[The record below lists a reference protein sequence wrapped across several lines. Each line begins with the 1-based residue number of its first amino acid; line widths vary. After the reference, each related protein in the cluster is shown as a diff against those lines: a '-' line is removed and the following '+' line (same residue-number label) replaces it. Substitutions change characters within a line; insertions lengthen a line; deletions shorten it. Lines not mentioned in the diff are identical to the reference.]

1 MKEKK
6 WYIVRIYKTRLMGI
20 NERRVISETFLSID
34 PSRETGGKA
43 WNRVDSITEMGPR
56 TILVEYGSNRII
68 CTSLKAKQYNINIAQ
83 VYATQQGLSEKER
96 KNFYR
101 DRQDTIDRMLTIESR
116 IVIGDPS
123 RHTGKDIS
131 L

>member
-1 MKEKK
+1 
-6 WYIVRIYKTRLMGI
+6 
-20 NERRVISETFLSID
+20 
-34 PSRETGGKA
+34 
-43 WNRVDSITEMGPR
+43 MGPR

-116 IVIGDPS
+116 IVIGDSS
-123 RHTGKDIS
+123 RHTGKDIR